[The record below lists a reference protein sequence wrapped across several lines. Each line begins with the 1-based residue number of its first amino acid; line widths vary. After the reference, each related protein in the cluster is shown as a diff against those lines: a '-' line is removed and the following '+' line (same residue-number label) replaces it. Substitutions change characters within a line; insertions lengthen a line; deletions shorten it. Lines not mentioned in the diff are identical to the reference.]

1 MYDVFFIT
9 NMNSEQKNAI
19 STAPESALL
28 RPIALDDVTQSA
40 IDALLHEGESQ
51 NTVASY
57 RAALRY
63 WAAWYGL
70 RYGQRIQLPLPVAC
84 VFQFVVDHA
93 QRMTAKGLASELPV
107 AVADKLL
114 EQGYKG
120 KAGPMAYATLTHRI
134 AVMSKAHQLRGM
146 PNPCQDAQVRELL
159 SRTRKAYAKRGAL
172 AQKKSAL
179 TKDPL
184 QALLA
189 TCDDSLR
196 GQRDRALLLFAWAS
210 GGRRRSEVAEAEM
223 HALQRLGPSE
233 FVYTL
238 RHSKTNQSG
247 HDRPE
252 NHKPILGAAGEALQ
266 SWLQVSGIEEGRIFR
281 RVFKGGHLGGPLSP
295 AAVRDIVQARCALAG
310 VEGDFS
316 AHSLRSGFVTEA
328 GRQNI
333 PLADTMAMT
342 GHQSVSTVMGY
353 FRAQATVLNP
363 AARLLDSEN

>member
-1 MYDVFFIT
+1 
-9 NMNSEQKNAI
+9 MNSQPKNVI
-19 STAPESALL
+19 STAPESGLL
-28 RPIALDDVTQSA
+28 QTTSLDDATQSA

-70 RYGQRIQLPLPVAC
+70 RYGRRIQLPLPVAC

-93 QRMTAKGLASELPV
+93 QRMTAKGLASELPA
-107 AVADKLL
+107 AVADQLL
-114 EQGYKG
+114 QQGYKG
-120 KAGPMAYATLTHRI
+120 KAGPMAYATLTHRM
-134 AVMSKAHQLRGM
+134 AVMSKAHQLRGL

-172 AQKKSAL
+172 THKKAAL
-179 TKDPL
+179 TKGPL
-184 QALLA
+184 EALLA

-210 GGRRRSEVAEAEM
+210 GGRRRSEVTEAEM
-223 HALQRLGPSE
+223 HALQRVGPTE

-238 RHSKTNQSG
+238 HRSKSNQSG
-247 HDRPE
+247 HARPE
-252 NHKPILGAAGEALQ
+252 NHKPLLGVAGEALQ
-266 SWLQVSGIEEGRIFR
+266 SWLQVSGISEGRIFR
-281 RVFKGGHLGGPLSP
+281 RVLKGGHLGGPLSP
-295 AAVRDIVQARCALAG
+295 AAVRDIVQARCVLAG

-328 GRQNI
+328 GRQNVS
-333 PLADTMAMT
+333 LADTMAMT
-342 GHQSVSTVMGY
+342 GHQSVARVMEY

-363 AARLLDSEN
+363 GARLLDSDH